1 MWFIATTDAMLIIT
15 EAIHRVASIMAL
27 TKQLEPIMAI
37 TEMTEE
43 QSMNLEVFKLV
54 QSDTAAGEKAITFIG
69 GNKLKYELFKDAYT
83 RVQTEPGV
91 VGRVDKAIKMAEEAL
106 GLFG

>member
-1 MWFIATTDAMLIIT
+1 
-15 EAIHRVASIMAL
+15 MAF

-43 QSMNLEVFKLV
+43 QAMNLEVFKVV

>member
-1 MWFIATTDAMLIIT
+1 
-15 EAIHRVASIMAL
+15 MAF
-27 TKQLEPIMAI
+27 TNQMEPIMAI

-43 QSMNLEVFKLV
+43 QAMNLEVFKLV

-91 VGRVDKAIKMAEEAL
+91 VGRVTRPSRWQKRRSACSAKGKL
-106 GLFG
+106 CH